1 MKVGDLVR
9 IKKKLLHLGSP
20 VSVYGLVLSFE
31 ERKPGQKKIGPYAWR
46 YKINLLRLRE
56 ERPHETLVYK
66 NDIIEVISQMNQDHG
81 DRP

>member
-1 MKVGDLVR
+1 MKIGDLVR

-20 VSVYGLVLSFE
+20 VSVYGLVLSYE
-31 ERKPGQKKIGPYAWR
+31 ERKPGQKKIVPYVWR

-66 NDIIEVISQMNQDHG
+66 NDIIEVISQNHG
-81 DRP
+81 DGESI